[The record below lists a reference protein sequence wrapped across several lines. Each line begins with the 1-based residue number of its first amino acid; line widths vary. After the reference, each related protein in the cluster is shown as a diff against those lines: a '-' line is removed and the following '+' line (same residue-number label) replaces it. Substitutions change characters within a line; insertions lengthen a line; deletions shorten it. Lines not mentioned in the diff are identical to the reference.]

1 MTIKISQVDF
11 SSPDQGLDLVFLL
24 NSYALDP
31 MGGGKRISDYV
42 HDNLISTLAA
52 RQDALSFIAYLNGR
66 PVGFANCF
74 EGFSTFA
81 CKPILNIHDI
91 AVLPECRGQ
100 GIGRL
105 ILEAIESEARD
116 RGCCKLS
123 LEVLEGNKAAQ
134 QAYKT
139 FGFGAYSLDPELGSA
154 LFWQKTL

>member
-1 MTIKISQVDF
+1 MALKISQVDF
-11 SSPDQGLDLVFLL
+11 SSPEQGLDLVFLL

-31 MGGGKRISDYV
+31 MGGGKRLNDYV

-100 GIGRL
+100 GIAKA

-116 RGCCKLS
+116 RGCCKIT
-123 LEVLEGNKAAQ
+123 LEVLEGNKTAQ
-134 QAYKT
+134 QVYQA
-139 FGFGAYSLDPELGSA
+139 FGFGAYCLDPEMGSA